1 MIISASRRCDIPA
14 FFSDWFINRIMEG
27 FALVRNPMNPKSV
40 SRINLSPEAVDGIV
54 FWTKNPA
61 PMIYKLDALKDYP
74 YYFQFTLTP
83 YESDVEENLPPKKDI
98 IETFKK
104 LSDKIG
110 KNRIIWRYD
119 PILINDRYNMDYH
132 IDIFRDISKDLSGY
146 TNKCVISFIDYY
158 KSIATNIKELGLK
171 TITEKDMLRIAEY
184 FSKTAGEYGIKID
197 TCAESVDLSQYGIGH
212 SSCVDDAVFKEI
224 TGFTYDVEK
233 DTNQRLECGCVMSI
247 DIGMYN
253 TCLNGCKYCY
263 ANHSEKTVKKN
274 YANYNPHSLLLC
286 SELTAEDAVKERE
299 MKSYRNGQIG
309 FDLYR

>member
-1 MIISASRRCDIPA
+1 MIISTSRRTDIPS
-14 FFSDWFINRIMEG
+14 FFFDWFINRIREG
-27 FALVRNPMNPKSV
+27 YVLARNPMNPKSV
-40 SRINLSPEAVDGIV
+40 SRISLSPDVVDGIV

-61 PMIYKLDALKDYP
+61 PMLDKLSAVKDYP

-132 IDIFRDISKDLSGY
+132 IDIFRDMLKDLGGY
-146 TNKCVISFIDYY
+146 TDKCVISFIDYY
-158 KSIATNIKELGLK
+158 KSIARNIKALGLK
-171 TITEKDMLRIAEY
+171 TITEKDMHRIAEY
-184 FSKTAGEYGIKID
+184 FSKAAGEYGIKID

-212 SSCVDDAVFKEI
+212 AKCVDDAVFKEI

-253 TCLNGCKYCY
+253 TCLNGCRYCY

-274 YANYNPHSLLLC
+274 YANYNPHSPLLC
-286 SELTAEDAVKERE
+286 SYLTAEDAVKERK
-299 MKSYRNGQIG
+299 MKSFKNGQIE
-309 FDLYR
+309 FEIK